1 MMGTLTILVGLLVA
15 GVAVGRW
22 TRVRVA
28 TIPAP
33 VSEPV
38 RIAVLADIHLSD
50 GGFGV
55 EQARYCLEQAR
66 RHHADLIVLV
76 GDFVST
82 RAGVEAL
89 PDALRDAHAPLG
101 VYAVLGNHDHWVDAT
116 QVKQRLHQ
124 VGIQVLEN
132 RNLQLRKGATRL
144 VLVGVDDL
152 WSGRPD
158 WQRAFAGVPASDR
171 VPVILLSHNPDA
183 ALHPAHK
190 RAFLIL
196 SGHTHGGQVWV
207 PVWLNRLLIRLFG
220 RGVTPKTRYGGQH
233 PYGLT
238 RQNNTWVYITSG
250 VTVGRAVPRWFTRPE
265 IALIELTPLHG
276 RKRSPQ
282 R

>member
-1 MMGTLTILVGLLVA
+1 
-15 GVAVGRW
+15 
-22 TRVRVA
+22 
-28 TIPAP
+28 
-33 VSEPV
+33 V

-158 WQRAFAGVPASDR
+158 WQRAFAGVPAPDR
-171 VPVILLSHNPDA
+171 VPVILL
-183 ALHPAHK
+183 
-190 RAFLIL
+190 
-196 SGHTHGGQVWV
+196 
-207 PVWLNRLLIRLFG
+207 
-220 RGVTPKTRYGGQH
+220 
-233 PYGLT
+233 
-238 RQNNTWVYITSG
+238 
-250 VTVGRAVPRWFTRPE
+250 
-265 IALIELTPLHG
+265 
-276 RKRSPQ
+276 
-282 R
+282 